1 MPTPDRT
8 SLELIVSAA
17 RGILERSGADGLTMQ
32 AVADRVGVKA
42 PSLYKRVRNRDA
54 LVGLVVEATLVELAV
69 RLERARVS
77 VSRDDVVAAVA
88 REFRSFAHEFPVAY
102 AVSVGPLPEGSRP
115 ARETL
120 AATSAPII
128 DAAASVVGDQHA
140 LEAARTITAWANGFL
155 GMELSGSFQL
165 GGDVDA
171 AFDYG
176 VDILQRAL
184 AVSVSER

>member
-77 VSRDDVVAAVA
+77 VSRDVIAAVA
-88 REFRSFAHEFPVAY
+88 REFRAFAHEFPVAY
-102 AVSVGPLPEGSRP
+102 AVSVGSLPEGSRP

-120 AATSAPII
+120 AATSTPII
-128 DAAASVVGDQHA
+128 DAAASVVGEQHA
-140 LEAARTITAWANGFL
+140 LEAARTITAWAIGFL
-155 GMELSGSFQL
+155 GMEISGSFQL